1 MKVRL
6 RVLIVEDEPAIARSI
21 QILISKL
28 SNSFSVIGTAYNG
41 VDGLELIKK
50 EKPQVV
56 FSDIRMPFLSGLE
69 MIEETVQI
77 GISCQFVIL
86 SGYSEFEYAKKA
98 MWRCLLA

>member
-28 SNSFSVIGTAYNG
+28 SDSFSVIGIAYNG

-56 FSDIRMPFLSGLE
+56 FLI
-69 MIEETVQI
+69 
-77 GISCQFVIL
+77 
-86 SGYSEFEYAKKA
+86 FE
-98 MWRCLLA
+98 CLFCLALR